1 MNQKNTYAV
10 FGLGRYGMAVAREL
24 IKNKKDVLAIDINE
38 ENVNDAIDFIP
49 ICKCADI
56 TDINVIKELGI
67 KNVDTVIIAIA
78 SNLEASVMAVTLC
91 KEVGVETVIVKCAN
105 EMHKKILYKVG
116 ADKVVF
122 PEDESGTRLAKNL
135 VSSGISDIFELSDD
149 CSIMEINIPAKW
161 VGKTLIDLALRK
173 KYSINV
179 IAIKNGDNTI
189 IDINPEM
196 PLTSTM
202 SLIVVADEK
211 KIKNLL

>member
-49 ICKCADI
+49 ICKCADV